1 LPSSLTRFLSRALVY
16 STFPPV
22 SVLVRIPARLA
33 RSFSWQ
39 HGISQ
44 SASPE
49 GSASLR
55 PSELTRRICL
65 SNLPKAFD
73 HHFRSMA
80 DLASCVT
87 PLLKRRTGSTG
98 ILNLSSITYAFRPRL
113 RVRLTLGG
121 RTFPRKPWDYGGRDS
136 CPTFRY
142 SCPHNHFHALQVRL
156 PSPFDAHGTLLYQS
170 PRG

>member
-1 LPSSLTRFLSRALVY
+1 MPSSLTRFLSRALVY

-22 SVLVRIPARLA
+22 SVLVRIPVRLA
-33 RSFSWQ
+33 RSFSWR

-49 GSASLR
+49 GSTSLR

-65 SNLPKAFD
+65 PDLPRVFD

-80 DLASCVT
+80 DLASRVT
-87 PLLKRRTGSTG
+87 PLLKRRPSSTG

-113 RVRLTLGG
+113 RVRLTLS
-121 RTFPRKPWDYGGRDS
+121 RFTLLRNPWAFGVPESHRNY
-136 CPTFRY
+136 RY
-142 SCPHNHFHALQVRL
+142 SCQHTHFHLLQPTSRL
-156 PSPFDAHGTLLYQS
+156 TFSG
-170 PRG
+170 